1 MQRLTDGMPAKVERR
16 ASAWQ
21 YWQSILKSPAWIL
34 WLKRMGCFGA
44 GAIGACARRRRR
56 PGEERRRDRD
66 DQGGEHFPHADLH
79 PPRPRLA
86 LVSR

>member
-1 MQRLTDGMPAKVERR
+1 MQRLTEGRPANDERR

-44 GAIGACARRRRR
+44 GAIGGLARCR
-56 PGEERRRDRD
+56 PGEERRRGGD
-66 DQGGEHFPHADLH
+66 DQAGEHFSHADLH
-79 PPRPRLA
+79 PLRPRLA
-86 LVSR
+86 RRRR